1 MIDIRWREWELEQW
15 KKRHLQEKELLKR
28 LKAGLMDGLIGEGF
42 EDVDLTSQAM
52 IKDGRPMLV
61 KYLTEKGPV
70 EDATIIEKEFLTDE
84 GKLWF
89 LRNYGWKMEDV
100 HAQLYSRMFKR
111 AGSP

>member
-1 MIDIRWREWELEQW
+1 MINIVWKERELELW
-15 KKRHLQEKELLKR
+15 KKRYLQEKELLKR
-28 LKAGLMDGLIGEGF
+28 LKAGLMDGLIGEGS
-42 EDVDLTSQAM
+42 ESTHLTSQAL

-70 EDATIIEKEFLTDE
+70 EEAMIIEKEFVTDE

-89 LRNYGWKMEDV
+89 LRNHGWVMEDV

>member
-1 MIDIRWREWELEQW
+1 MINIFTKEWELEQW
-15 KKRHLQEKELLKR
+15 RKRYLQEKELLKR
-28 LKAGLMDGLIGEGF
+28 LKEGLMDGPIGEGS
-42 EDVDLTSQAM
+42 EDFYLTSQAL

-70 EDATIIEKEFLTDE
+70 EEAMIIEKEFVTDE

-89 LRNYGWKMEDV
+89 LRSHGWVMEDV

-111 AGSP
+111 SGNP

>member
-1 MIDIRWREWELEQW
+1 MINIVWKERELELW
-15 KKRHLQEKELLKR
+15 KKRYLQEKELLKR
-28 LKAGLMDGLIGEGF
+28 LKAGLMDGLIGEGS
-42 EDVDLTSQAM
+42 ERVHLTSQAM

-61 KYLTEKGPV
+61 KYLTEKGPM
-70 EDATIIEKEFLTDE
+70 EEAMIIEKEFVTDE

-89 LRNYGWKMEDV
+89 LRNHGWVMEDV

>member
-1 MIDIRWREWELEQW
+1 MIEIQWKERELEQW
-15 KKRHLQEKELLKR
+15 KKRYLQEKELLKR
-28 LKAGLMDGLIGEGF
+28 LEAGLMDGMIGEGF
-42 EDVDLTSQAM
+42 ENVDLTSQAM

-70 EDATIIEKEFLTDE
+70 EGATIIEKEFLTNE

-89 LRNYGWKMEDV
+89 LRNHGWKMEDV

-111 AGSP
+111 AGNP